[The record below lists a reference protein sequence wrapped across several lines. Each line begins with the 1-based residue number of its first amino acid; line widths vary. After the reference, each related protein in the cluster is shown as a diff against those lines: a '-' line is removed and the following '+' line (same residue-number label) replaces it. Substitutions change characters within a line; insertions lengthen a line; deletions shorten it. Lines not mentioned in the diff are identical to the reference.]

1 MGWGTAFTTE
11 IYLNR
16 QIFNSKLELEER
28 IKEVEGYINSAKR
41 ELTAL
46 AVSTPKDVIA
56 EKDESGYPQNPIDEV
71 LRKVH
76 ENFEWMED
84 NYRDLNKLYQ
94 FQQYLEENP
103 DIDLNQFKE
112 DGWLI

>member
-1 MGWGTAFTTE
+1 MGYGTAFTTE

-16 QIFNSKLELEER
+16 QIFQNRHELDER
-28 IKEVEGYINSAKR
+28 IKEIEGYIESAKQ

-71 LRKVH
+71 LRKTK
-76 ENFEWMED
+76 ETFEWMEE
-84 NYRDLNKLYQ
+84 NYRNLHQLYEY
-94 FQQYLEENP
+94 QQYLDENP
-103 DIDLNQFKE
+103 EVDMKKLNDI
-112 DGWLI
+112 

>member
-1 MGWGTAFTTE
+1 MGYGTAFTTE

-16 QIFNSKLELEER
+16 QIFQNRHELDER
-28 IKEVEGYINSAKR
+28 IKEIEGYIESAKQ

-71 LRKVH
+71 LRKTK
-76 ENFEWMED
+76 ETFEWMEE
-84 NYRDLNKLYQ
+84 NYRNLHQLYEYQ
-94 FQQYLEENP
+94 KYLDENP
-103 DIDLNQFKE
+103 EVDMKKLNDI
-112 DGWLI
+112 

>member
-1 MGWGTAFTTE
+1 MGWGTSFKTE

-16 QIFNSKLELEER
+16 QIFNSKWELEER

-76 ENFEWMED
+76 ETFEWMED
-84 NYRDLNKLYQ
+84 NYGDLNKLYQ
-94 FQQYLEENP
+94 YQQYLEENP
-103 DIDLNQFKE
+103 DVDMEKLN
-112 DGWLI
+112 DI